1 MGNNLKEIRTKISSV
16 KSTQKTTRAMKL
28 VSTSKLK
35 KAEEMAKRSRAFHD
49 RLNEVFEDV
58 VSKMRVRGLEN
69 INSRFFINL
78 KNKEVKK
85 VDIVFITADKGLCG
99 GFNAATIKEVL
110 RLIADFKSKGV
121 KVRLR
126 GVGKKGIAYF
136 TFNEIEILD
145 KVTGLSS
152 SPDFERAS
160 EFIMQVTKD
169 YLDGLTDEVILVHNG
184 FKNKISQELKVKSI
198 LPLGYKL
205 EQVIAEMEEDT
216 TPQETITIE
225 PDDDEDAVLDQAA
238 QKYIE
243 YNMYYALID
252 SLAAE
257 HSARMQAMDTATENA
272 GEIVRE
278 LTISYNKAR
287 QEAITTELVE
297 INAGAESMK

>member
-58 VSKMRVRGLEN
+58 ISKMKVRGLEN

-110 RLIADFKSKGV
+110 RLIADFKSKGI

-205 EQVIAEMEEDT
+205 EQVIEEISEDI
-216 TPQETITIE
+216 TPQESITIE

-272 GEIVRE
+272 GELVRE

-287 QEAITTELVE
+287 QESITTELVE

>member
-58 VSKMRVRGLEN
+58 ISKMKVRGLEN
-69 INSRFFINL
+69 INSRFFVNL

-110 RLIADFKSKGV
+110 RLIADFKSKGI

-205 EQVIAEMEEDT
+205 EQVIEEISEDT
-216 TPQETITIE
+216 AQQESITIE

-272 GEIVRE
+272 GELVRE

-287 QEAITTELVE
+287 QESITTELVE

>member
-1 MGNNLKEIRTKISSV
+1 
-16 KSTQKTTRAMKL
+16 MKL

-49 RLNEVFEDV
+49 RLNEVFEDI
-58 VSKMRVRGLEN
+58 VSKMQVRGLEN
-69 INSRFFINL
+69 INSRFFVNI

-99 GFNAATIKEVL
+99 GFNAATIKRVL
-110 RLIADFKSKGV
+110 QLIANFKAKGV

-145 KVTGLSS
+145 KVVGLSS

-205 EQVIAEMEEDT
+205 KQTLDSIEEDDEET
-216 TPQETITIE
+216 TPQDVVSIE
-225 PDDDEDAVLDQAA
+225 PDDDEDAVLDQVA

-272 GEIVRE
+272 GELVRE

>member
-1 MGNNLKEIRTKISSV
+1 
-16 KSTQKTTRAMKL
+16 MKL

-49 RLNEVFEDV
+49 RLNEVFEDI
-58 VSKMRVRGLEN
+58 VSKMQVRGLEN
-69 INSRFFINL
+69 INSRFFVNI

-99 GFNAATIKEVL
+99 GFNAATIKRVL
-110 RLIADFKSKGV
+110 QLIANFKAKGV

-145 KVTGLSS
+145 KVVGLSS

-205 EQVIAEMEEDT
+205 KQTLDSIEEDDEET
-216 TPQETITIE
+216 TPQDVVSIE
-225 PDDDEDAVLDQAA
+225 PDDDEDAVLDQVA

-257 HSARMQAMDTATENA
+257 HSARMQA
-272 GEIVRE
+272 
-278 LTISYNKAR
+278 S
-287 QEAITTELVE
+287 
-297 INAGAESMK
+297 

>member
-1 MGNNLKEIRTKISSV
+1 
-16 KSTQKTTRAMKL
+16 MKL

-58 VSKMRVRGLEN
+58 ISKMKVRGLEN

-110 RLIADFKSKGV
+110 RLIADFKSKGI

-152 SPDFERAS
+152 SPDFEQAS

-205 EQVIAEMEEDT
+205 EQVIEEISDDT
-216 TPQETITIE
+216 TPQESITIE

-272 GEIVRE
+272 GELVRE

-287 QEAITTELVE
+287 QESITTELVE

>member
-58 VSKMRVRGLEN
+58 ISKMKVRGLEN
-69 INSRFFINL
+69 INSRFFVNL

-99 GFNAATIKEVL
+99 GFNATTIKEVL
-110 RLIADFKSKGV
+110 RLIADFKSKGI

-205 EQVIAEMEEDT
+205 EQVIEEISEDT
-216 TPQETITIE
+216 TPQESITIE

-272 GEIVRE
+272 GELVRE

-287 QEAITTELVE
+287 QESITTELVE

>member
-272 GEIVRE
+272 GELVRE

>member
-1 MGNNLKEIRTKISSV
+1 
-16 KSTQKTTRAMKL
+16 MKL

-35 KAEEMAKRSRAFHD
+35 KAEEMAKRSRALHD
-49 RLNEVFEDV
+49 MLNEVFEDV

-272 GEIVRE
+272 GELVRE